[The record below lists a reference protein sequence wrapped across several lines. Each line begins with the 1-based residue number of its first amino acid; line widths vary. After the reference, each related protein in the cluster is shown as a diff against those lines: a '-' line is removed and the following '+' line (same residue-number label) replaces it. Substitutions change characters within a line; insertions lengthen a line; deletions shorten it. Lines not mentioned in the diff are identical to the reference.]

1 MDPKCVCYAW
11 KELRSSGHN
20 LLEEGLEREA
30 RNPMVAAVLWAEPWL
45 PVSWPLLCLAIQF
58 SSDALNSSFLFVSG
72 AMGVVAG
79 DSWGQGKQA
88 AQKESWP
95 HKYSPGVLA
104 PVHRAGGART
114 FSSHTK
120 RSCSHRNQCRAEWA
134 AWFCSPFLFLSKSLL
149 EMHCL
154 LVIFVLIKI
163 QTVVKKML
171 PTARQLALQAHDIHC
186 RRLALWLDLPGSEI
200 GSPFFQPCTDR
211 PPRALAGWDW
221 QANLN
226 TNAARPASR
235 EGPEDSIVVSG
246 EREGLLPQLWVSFLL
261 SLPGPFSAGLL
272 ASLLSIL
279 QGLMPQCKGK
289 IKKQK
294 QKNPPKPGI
303 SIAFSLSS

>member
-1 MDPKCVCYAW
+1 MMLLWPLSIWVSTSITFPMCPQHFLHGELNLRWIPKCVCYAW

-30 RNPMVAAVLWAEPWL
+30 RNPMVAVVLWAEPWL

-200 GSPFFQPCTDR
+200 GSPFLPALYWQATKGPGR
-211 PPRALAGWDW
+211 LRLAG
-221 QANLN
+221 
-226 TNAARPASR
+226 
-235 EGPEDSIVVSG
+235 
-246 EREGLLPQLWVSFLL
+246 
-261 SLPGPFSAGLL
+261 
-272 ASLLSIL
+272 
-279 QGLMPQCKGK
+279 
-289 IKKQK
+289 
-294 QKNPPKPGI
+294 
-303 SIAFSLSS
+303 